1 MSFWEL
7 FCSNT
12 FGLTISTLFMLW
24 ISMLLLGRKPYQ
36 IRERKVKIIACTILF
51 ICVWALIGT
60 VFYKVGIFRW
70 RYNAGQI
77 LFTYMGMTGAMSYLY
92 FLYRENL
99 LTCWISAVFLEMLE
113 SFAVHIGVFFS
124 PNMTFHLDI
133 LGERLIYYFFLY
145 VLTPLIEIIWVLLL
159 YKTGVGKMFRLWIE
173 RKESKKVSIIF
184 ISLYPILS
192 EILYYMVQIGERVGN
207 DNAVVSLLY
216 LLIVFII
223 FGYAGRQE
231 MQKKQIQTQQISMQ
245 QQNAYIESL
254 EKLQSE
260 MRRFRHDYKNMM
272 SGMYLQ
278 AKEGNM
284 EAVQN
289 FIQDMTI
296 DFDYQVGE
304 QIRRLTQLGNIHM
317 LEVKGLLL
325 GKMEKMQQEQ
335 ISCELE
341 VLHPFDRT
349 RLRTTDLCRCLGIL
363 IDNAIDEVQGK
374 KDKKP
379 KPQIHIMIS
388 SQEECTTFQ
397 VRNPLY
403 SNIDFHKIWQQGYST
418 RGADRGIGLA
428 SYKSILEHYEN
439 VFSLTTIRDGYFI
452 QELKI
457 QE

>member
-1 MSFWEL
+1 
-7 FCSNT
+7 
-12 FGLTISTLFMLW
+12 
-24 ISMLLLGRKPYQ
+24 
-36 IRERKVKIIACTILF
+36 
-51 ICVWALIGT
+51 
-60 VFYKVGIFRW
+60 
-70 RYNAGQI
+70 
-77 LFTYMGMTGAMSYLY
+77 
-92 FLYRENL
+92 
-99 LTCWISAVFLEMLE
+99 
-113 SFAVHIGVFFS
+113 
-124 PNMTFHLDI
+124 
-133 LGERLIYYFFLY
+133 
-145 VLTPLIEIIWVLLL
+145 
-159 YKTGVGKMFRLWIE
+159 MFRLWIE

-245 QQNAYIESL
+245 QQSAYIESL

-289 FIQDMTI
+289 FIQDMTS

-439 VFSLTTIRDGYFI
+439 VFSLTTIKDGYFI